1 MTVWTLIRLVSIVLG
16 VVIAWYLATII
27 GNYIISRINRINYR
41 GNKQRII
48 TLGSL
53 VTWTIRVIIGIS
65 GVVWVLRILNID
77 PSPFIAG
84 AGILGLAVSFGSQN
98 LIRDMINGFFII
110 LENQY
115 DIGDEVKIGAIQGI
129 VEDLTLRA
137 TRIRDDSGALYIIP
151 NSSVLQV
158 ANLTDKWTKITYLM
172 SVNNKESLEK
182 LEKVLD
188 YVRDKMYEKYKEDII
203 EGPMIERI
211 QSFDSSTIKLIV
223 SCKVSPHKKRSLEPL
238 FLLSLKEGVEMVNL
252 SIA

>member
-65 GVVWVLRILNID
+65 GVVWVLRVLNID

-151 NSSVLQV
+151 NSSVVQV

-188 YVRDKMYEKYKEDII
+188 YVRDKMYEKYKEDVI

>member
-151 NSSVLQV
+151 NSSVVQV

-188 YVRDKMYEKYKEDII
+188 YVRDKMYEKYKEDVI

>member
-151 NSSVLQV
+151 NSSVVQV

-188 YVRDKMYEKYKEDII
+188 YVRDKMYEKYKEDVI
-203 EGPMIERI
+203 EGPIIERI

>member
-1 MTVWTLIRLVSIVLG
+1 MTVWTLIRLVSIVIG

-65 GVVWVLRILNID
+65 GVVWVLRVLNID

-151 NSSVLQV
+151 NSSILQV

-188 YVRDKMYEKYKEDII
+188 YVRDKMYEKYKEDVI
-203 EGPMIERI
+203 EGPIIERI